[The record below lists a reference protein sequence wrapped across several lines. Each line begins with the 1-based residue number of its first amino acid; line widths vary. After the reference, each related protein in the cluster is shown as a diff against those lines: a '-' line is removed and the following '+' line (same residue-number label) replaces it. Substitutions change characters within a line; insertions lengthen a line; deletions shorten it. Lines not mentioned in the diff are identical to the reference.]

1 MRFLKIN
8 QRKCD
13 YFHKS
18 LDYNVTIVY
27 IYTMAMAIPPRQSQP
42 QSEDSDMSKQ
52 TETAARDVADIIDDV
67 EVDVETQISEDNLF
81 IAEFVNG

>member
-1 MRFLKIN
+1 
-8 QRKCD
+8 
-13 YFHKS
+13 
-18 LDYNVTIVY
+18 
-27 IYTMAMAIPPRQSQP
+27 
-42 QSEDSDMSKQ
+42 MSKQ